1 MAFGEITVNKMVER
15 TALDITKAKE
25 DLRLAYISLGN
36 IIKRVDNEELEV
48 IQSYIADTFNTLDDW
63 SKYYSLF
70 NTILVEKTEN
80 DTKEIARLKG
90 IIESLEDEVSRLK
103 DENNNRVDKVVK
115 DLNKVLNTIEE
126 NAKLIAGSKGNRAKQ
141 ANAVGVNSNRYIQGL
156 DTEKLISIYKD
167 NNYTLT
173 KEVKELYHRKYG
185 ITYNGL
191 RERLIKA
198 GVWKGRA

>member
-103 DENNNRVDKVVK
+103 DDNRVDKVVK
-115 DLNKVLNTIEE
+115 DLNKVLNTIED

-141 ANAVGVNSNRYIQGL
+141 KNATGCNSNRYIQEL
-156 DTEKLISIYKD
+156 DTEKLIKEYQD
-167 NNYTLT
+167 NNFSIT
-173 KEVKELYHRKYG
+173 KEIKAYYHRQYG

-198 GVWKGRA
+198 GAWKGRA